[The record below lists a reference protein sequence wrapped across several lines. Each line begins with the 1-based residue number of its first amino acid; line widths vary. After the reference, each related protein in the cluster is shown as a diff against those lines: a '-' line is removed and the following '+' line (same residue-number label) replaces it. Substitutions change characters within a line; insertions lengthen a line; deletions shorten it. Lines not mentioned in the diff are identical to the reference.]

1 MTFLRA
7 LSVMILLFTASAI
20 HAIDQVADSKT
31 IHDGVYTEAQ
41 AARGAR
47 FWENICSECHVDDE
61 FVGEAYM
68 GSWTNVPISEL
79 FDLITVTMPEDNP
92 GSLLDEEYAA
102 VIAYVLSLNELP
114 AGEEELP
121 AVYEALQQIVIQGP
135 YSQ

>member
-1 MTFLRA
+1 
-7 LSVMILLFTASAI
+7 
-20 HAIDQVADSKT
+20 
-31 IHDGVYTEAQ
+31 
-41 AARGAR
+41 
-47 FWENICSECHVDDE
+47 VDDE

>member
-1 MTFLRA
+1 
-7 LSVMILLFTASAI
+7 
-20 HAIDQVADSKT
+20 
-31 IHDGVYTEAQ
+31 
-41 AARGAR
+41 
-47 FWENICSECHVDDE
+47 
-61 FVGEAYM
+61 M